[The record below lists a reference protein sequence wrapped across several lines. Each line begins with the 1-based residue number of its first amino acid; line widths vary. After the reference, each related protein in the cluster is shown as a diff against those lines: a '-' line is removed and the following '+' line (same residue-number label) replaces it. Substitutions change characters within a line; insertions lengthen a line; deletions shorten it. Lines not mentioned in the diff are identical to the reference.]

1 MNDSS
6 SSLIFSKS
14 NFSKIEENKKLK
26 FENDSY
32 SKEQFLHLIYLS
44 DKCRRY
50 EDSLLAFE
58 QMIQKYPG
66 SMTKEERELFENS
79 IKCLIKT
86 YQKNLNK
93 ISGFIKEVKKQQEI
107 ELSSLDPIQEKSQT
121 VPENNVILDSL
132 NEEKKHIE
140 NETIIICKKVIKL
153 IDNFLMKNLN
163 FKNSNIRKS
172 NSKADSTE
180 ISNFLKMDI
189 KNNNPYT
196 EKESEVFLFRLKGD
210 LNKYLSQVHS
220 KVDSEIYLKSAD
232 EYFNKSIEIGKKY
245 LDSFNYVYLESVIA
259 YSKFLQDFK
268 LESDTAM
275 NLLLN
280 VYRMDG
286 VREIL
291 SEHEN
296 NNLVENDDDKL
307 DKRQFYNCKGRLCDP
322 YLEHDVD
329 PRVVDLLKN
338 IKKMILDLN
347 EN

>member
-6 SSLIFSKS
+6 SSLIL
-14 NFSKIEENKKLK
+14 NRTTFSKIEENKKLK

-66 SMTKEERELFENS
+66 SMSREERELFENS

-93 ISGFIKEVKKQQEI
+93 ISGFIKEVRKQREL
-107 ELSSLDPIQEKSQT
+107 ELSNRENILDKSQIS
-121 VPENNVILDSL
+121 PENNVILDSL
-132 NEEKKHIE
+132 HEEKKHIE

-163 FKNSNIRKS
+163 FRNSSIRKS
-172 NSKADSTE
+172 NSKGDSTE
-180 ISNFLKMDI
+180 ISNFIKMDI

-210 LNKYLSQVHS
+210 LYKYLSQVQS
-220 KVDSEIYLKSAD
+220 KEDSEILLKSAD

-245 LDSFNYVYLESVIA
+245 LDSFNYVYLESILA

-268 LESDTAM
+268 MDSESAM
-275 NLLLN
+275 NVLLN
-280 VYRMDG
+280 IYRMEG

-291 SEHEN
+291 SEHDKN
-296 NNLVENDDDKL
+296 VEEDKGHE
-307 DKRQFYNCKGRLCDP
+307 KGQFFNTRGSLYDP
-322 YLEHDVD
+322 YLEHDLD
-329 PRVVDLLKN
+329 PGVVDLLKS
-338 IKKMILDLN
+338 IKKMIVDLN
-347 EN
+347 EK

>member
-6 SSLIFSKS
+6 SSLIL
-14 NFSKIEENKKLK
+14 NRTTFSKIEENKKLK

-66 SMTKEERELFENS
+66 SMSREERELFENS

-93 ISGFIKEVKKQQEI
+93 ISGFIKEVRKQREI
-107 ELSSLDPIQEKSQT
+107 ELSNRENILDKSQIS
-121 VPENNVILDSL
+121 PENNVILDSL
-132 NEEKKHIE
+132 HEEKKHIE

-163 FKNSNIRKS
+163 FRNSSIRKS
-172 NSKADSTE
+172 HSKGDSTE
-180 ISNFLKMDI
+180 ISNFIKMDI

-210 LNKYLSQVHS
+210 LYKYLSQVQS
-220 KVDSEIYLKSAD
+220 KEDSEILLKSAD

-245 LDSFNYVYLESVIA
+245 LDSFNYVYLESILA

-268 LESDTAM
+268 MDSESAM

-280 VYRMDG
+280 IYRMEG

-291 SEHEN
+291 SEHDKN
-296 NNLVENDDDKL
+296 VEEDKDL
-307 DKRQFYNCKGRLCDP
+307 EKGQFFNTRGSLYDP
-322 YLEHDVD
+322 YLEHDLD
-329 PRVVDLLKN
+329 PGVIDLLKS
-338 IKKMILDLN
+338 IKKMIVDLN
-347 EN
+347 EK